1 LGYKISK
8 TAQNERLEPVFEP
21 SMKTLS
27 RILKYMLENEHARVK
42 GKTKLSLDTHLN
54 YSRLTKHIAWLTKK
68 GFVQSTIEGSKIDV
82 SLTESGKAFASI
94 ILKKS

>member
-1 LGYKISK
+1 MGYKISK
-8 TAQNERLEPVFEP
+8 TTQNERLEAEFEP
-21 SMKTLS
+21 SMKTLL
-27 RILKYMLENEHARVK
+27 RILKYMVENDKAGRK
-42 GKTKLSLDTHLN
+42 GKTKLSLDTNLN
-54 YSRLTKHIAWLTKK
+54 YSRLAKHIAWLTKK